1 MGKQSLL
8 FYEKQARKEGFLRVA
23 GVDEAGRGPLAGPVV
38 ACVCFI
44 PYGVFFPEVNDSKQ
58 LSPRVRDELFE
69 ILTAHPKIEYGL
81 GIASHEEI
89 DAINIARATEK
100 AMLEACAK
108 LSTPPDLLLVDGVK
122 LPHPTVPHKKII
134 KGDSLSHSIA
144 AASILAKV
152 TRDRL
157 MLEFDLMYPEYGFKA
172 HKGYGTAAHLKA
184 LAEHGP
190 CPIHRKSFAPVARAF
205 LPEQIAP

>member
-1 MGKQSLL
+1 M
-8 FYEKQARKEGFLRVA
+8 RVA

-58 LSPRVRDELFE
+58 VSPRLREELFE
-69 ILTAHPKIEYGL
+69 ILTTHPKIEYGI

-122 LPHPTVPHKKII
+122 LPHPTIPHKKII

-157 MLEFDLMYPEYGFKA
+157 MLELDLIYPEYGFKA
-172 HKGYGTAAHLKA
+172 HKGYGTEVHLKA

-205 LPEQIAP
+205 CPEQIAP